1 MIIHLIRMIT
11 KLELPYFC
19 VQVLQEY
26 QHTGRA
32 RECGFQ
38 KQEVIIEED
47 KLIRNARRGDLI
59 RVIVSFEPM
68 TTRHGLR
75 VRAFQMTL
83 MHKTALATPDPSAH
97 LSCALV

>member
-1 MIIHLIRMIT
+1 MVT
-11 KLELPYFC
+11 KLELPYYC

-26 QHTGRA
+26 KHTGRA
-32 RECGFQ
+32 RERGFQ

-83 MHKTALATPDPSAH
+83 MHKNALATPDTSAH
-97 LSCALV
+97 LSCALI